1 MDDDTK
7 NRESEMQPETPS
19 PAASPAPQPQQ
30 APSDKGVEAH
40 GNHAKAAERLSDKD
54 VFFRLLP
61 GLCGSFATRYTDPK
75 TVMALAVELS
85 REETGRMADI
95 GVCTRTTLCYD
106 QRPLALQTYFQPP
119 EQRSIQQ
126 QPAPAP
132 TPNLHPHESLPLAN
146 TNGRGLQGQMVAH
159 WETHS
164 VQKIHGL

>member
-1 MDDDTK
+1 MEDDQAK
-7 NRESEMQPETPS
+7 KSGSSEAETPIETPVS
-19 PAASPAPQPQQ
+19 APAPRQ
-30 APSDKGVEAH
+30 AV
-40 GNHAKAAERLSDKD
+40 SDKD

-61 GLCGSFATRYTDPK
+61 KLCESFATRFADPK
-75 TVMALAVELS
+75 TIMALSVELA

-95 GVCTRTTLCYD
+95 GVCERTVMCLD
-106 QRPLALQTYFQPP
+106 GRPLALQIYFTPP
-119 EQRSIQQ
+119 EQRSVQQ

-132 TPNLHPHESLPLAN
+132 NQHPQQQNALPLAN